1 VTHRTDDM
9 SKLPPVQPPVLAGK
23 PKQAMAAQRPKLAL
37 LSARR
42 PAAGI
47 AAPPVPDMSA
57 AEVAMST
64 VAVEQPPVMPEE
76 GAYTQ
81 CVLWKIHDFAVNKQD
96 LLSSG
101 SGHIFSRAKCV
112 LSSMISLHC

>member
-1 VTHRTDDM
+1 MTANTTA
-9 SKLPPVQPPVLAGK
+9 LAEEVGTR
-23 PKQAMAAQRPKLAL
+23 AACFGLGVPEATYYRRARPKLAL

-42 PAAGI
+42 P

-81 CVLWKIHDFAVNKQD
+81 CVLGKIHDFAINYARPTPQ
-96 LLSSG
+96 
-101 SGHIFSRAKCV
+101 
-112 LSSMISLHC
+112 